1 MKFVSILALFG
12 SAAAFAPASQTK
24 PATTALSGWKDDMVV
39 GVLPP
44 AGFFDPLGLSNG
56 KSDEIMAYYRESEL
70 KHGRVCMA
78 ACLGWYITAGGTH
91 PFYSN
96 YSDDPLEAAVQMGP
110 YGWLQFIFG
119 CGVIEYIGEKIKE
132 RPGYQP
138 GDLLGASFWVD
149 NSDEGWVAYQNNEIT
164 NGRLAMLAFLGIF
177 TQDTL
182 FGNYGDMIFNRS

>member
-1 MKFVSILALFG
+1 MKFLSLLTLVG
-12 SAAAFAPASQTK
+12 SAAAFAPASLSTK
-24 PATTALSGWKDDMVV
+24 RAATALSGWKDV

-44 AGFFDPLGLSNG
+44 AGFFDPLGFSNG

-91 PFYSN
+91 PFYSS

-119 CGVIEYIGEKIKE
+119 CGVIEFIGEKIKE

-182 FGNYGDMIFNRS
+182 FGNYGDLIFNRS